1 MSKLLTITGD
11 DEPIT
16 FDGTVGGDVE
26 AHFNDMLGEDGSMHN
41 VHVKYVHQ
49 SCQLLHFSLQKTSNI
64 PRKHGFCHYH
74 ADTFCVARNSTTE
87 SPVRTDFILD
97 FDASET
103 C

>member
-49 SCQLLHFSLQKTSNI
+49 SC
-64 PRKHGFCHYH
+64 
-74 ADTFCVARNSTTE
+74 
-87 SPVRTDFILD
+87 
-97 FDASET
+97 
-103 C
+103 